1 MAGSSTRS
9 TQLQQW
15 SLSPVFPRGVLNT
28 LRPRQYC
35 RHFTDDIFKCIFMNE
50 NVWILIKISLKYV
63 PKVRINNIPALVQIM
78 AWRRLG
84 DKPLSEQMM
93 VCFTDIYASP
103 GLNELIIGDIET
115 EMYLEKLLPL
125 DDYLGEELYRTKC
138 NLCVIGS
145 HYCRSLCVVTCVCG
159 PSSPVAVL
167 SRLGRITGASR
178 PQANQMH
185 NLLDTIAMMSTIFT
199 PKLSKFQPL
208 YIKTIRFVPWISS
221 T

>member
-78 AWRRLG
+78 AWCRLG

-115 EMYLEKLLPL
+115 EMYLEKLPPPEHIFYTISFATNTRTLAIFPHYINSQTLLSIRNIGVCWFETFPVFLRVRHRRPTRWNLNFIVSMKFSLLSAPKVTSGSACDGNVINIMEFPL
-125 DDYLGEELYRTKC
+125 
-138 NLCVIGS
+138 
-145 HYCRSLCVVTCVCG
+145 
-159 PSSPVAVL
+159 
-167 SRLGRITGASR
+167 
-178 PQANQMH
+178 
-185 NLLDTIAMMSTIFT
+185 
-199 PKLSKFQPL
+199 
-208 YIKTIRFVPWISS
+208 
-221 T
+221 